1 MPHEETR
8 RVVHIL
14 QGKRKRSGCTHQRS
28 RTCLSPD
35 RIREVYAATALAG
48 RAHAS
53 RSPDTVKGE
62 VYAATKGCA
71 HVARQTQTGVFGS
84 GVLNDAW
91 STRR

>member
-1 MPHEETR
+1 MGGR
-8 RVVHIL
+8 VRVVPHAEEV
-14 QGKRKRSGCTHQRS
+14 GNRS
-28 RTCLSPD
+28 CLSPD
-35 RIREVYAATALAG
+35 GIREVYAATALAG

-71 HVARQTQTGVFGS
+71 HIARQTQTGVFGS